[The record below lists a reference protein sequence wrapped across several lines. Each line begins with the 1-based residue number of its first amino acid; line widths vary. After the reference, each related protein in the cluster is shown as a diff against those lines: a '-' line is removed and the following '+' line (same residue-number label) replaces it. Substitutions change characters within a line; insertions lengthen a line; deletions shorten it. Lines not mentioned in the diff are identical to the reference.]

1 MNVGRDVKLGR
12 GLDVE
17 TSDAVLS
24 VLAFGLTCVA
34 AFNYVTSVYG
44 GAIVAGIGAVLTF
57 AFVLLH

>member
-1 MNVGRDVKLGR
+1 MKLGR